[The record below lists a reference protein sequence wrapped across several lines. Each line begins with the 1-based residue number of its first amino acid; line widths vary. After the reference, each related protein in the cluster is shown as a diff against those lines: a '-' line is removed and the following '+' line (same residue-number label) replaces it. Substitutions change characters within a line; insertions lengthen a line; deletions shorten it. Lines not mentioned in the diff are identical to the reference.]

1 MTPKIGI
8 VEGFFGQPWSW
19 KERES
24 VLSLLAP
31 AGLDFYIYAP
41 KADSNLRRQWQES
54 YDQTSLELLASFEE
68 KCASVDVKF
77 GVGLTPFEVYE
88 FNDECRSALKKR
100 IAEFNQI
107 GIKELAILFDDMK
120 GCGDRLASTQSDIV
134 HFCLEH
140 SSANKLLM
148 CPTYYSDDAILDRVF
163 GPRPEHYLE
172 ELGKR
177 LDPSVE
183 IFWTGEEVC
192 SKAISEGH
200 IRRVSDLVGRNVAIW
215 DNYPVND
222 GPRMSERLHLRPF
235 TGRSH
240 DLAPIITRHAI
251 NPAMQPTLSCIPILT
266 LFRSY
271 SDGKDYRYMSAWH
284 EAASNILDD
293 RLHELITKNWIT
305 INDEKREDI
314 IRKAPAFIDELES
327 INTKAANE
335 IRQWLAGHYI
345 VTGEM
350 VMTQ

>member
-19 KERES
+19 DERES
-24 VLSLLAP
+24 VVNLLAP

-41 KADSNLRRQWQES
+41 KADPNLRRQWHQN
-54 YDQTSLELLASFEE
+54 YDKATLEQLASFEE
-68 KCASVDVKF
+68 KCTSAGVKF
-77 GVGLTPFEVYE
+77 GVGLTPFEVFE
-88 FNDECRSALKKR
+88 FNDDCRSALKKR
-100 IAEFNQI
+100 IIEFNQI

-120 GCGDRLASTQSDIV
+120 GSGDRISSTQSDIV
-134 HFCLEH
+134 NFCLEH
-140 SSANKLLM
+140 SSAHKILM

-172 ELGKR
+172 ELGKK

-183 IFWTGEEVC
+183 VFWTGEEVC

-200 IRRVSDLVGRNVAIW
+200 IRRISNMIGRNIAIW

-251 NPAMQPTLSCIPILT
+251 NPALQPTLSCIPILT
-266 LFRSY
+266 LFSSY
-271 SDGKDYRYMSAWH
+271 RDGKGYRYMSAWN
-284 EAASNILDD
+284 EAASKILDD
-293 RLHELITKNWIT
+293 SLHELIITNWIVL
-305 INDEKREDI
+305 NDQNRQDI
-314 IRKAPAFIDELES
+314 ITKAPQFIHDLGS
-327 INTKAANE
+327 INTKAARE
-335 IRQWLAGHYI
+335 IREWLAGRYI